1 LPFAAQKRLLK
12 TVVNRTISFFA
23 AALISLLAAQSSFSA
38 PGVGDKLSICV
49 TNKFGDIFTNLTV
62 AQILGDGLVLE
73 NASGQLKVKYD
84 NLPPAVREQYQ
95 PLAAGVVEK
104 EQTESLLTAAYM
116 AHTEQLRA
124 EQSQL
129 DAAREAKELADDIA
143 SGKKVQCLRIAVPNQ
158 DWAITMMNPGLKALD
173 RHADGD
179 LLSVRGL
186 PGTNGFNLSL
196 FVQPA
201 SDDGTNHIDAF
212 NYYWSQTAN
221 SSLVDAN
228 SMRMEKKEKYV
239 IVAYTVQ
246 GQPNVNYYFSYKG
259 SWVDV
264 HISKWPFD
272 AEADGK
278 LFTEF
283 EEYLSYGE

>member
-1 LPFAAQKRLLK
+1 MILF
-12 TVVNRTISFFA
+12 
-23 AALISLLAAQSSFSA
+23 LAAQPSFSA
-38 PGVGDKLSICV
+38 PGVGDKLPISV
-49 TNKFGDIFTNLTV
+49 TNKFGDVFTNLTV

-73 NASGQLKVKYD
+73 NASGQLKVKYE
-84 NLPPAVREQYQ
+84 NLPPAIREKYQ
-95 PLAAGVVEK
+95 PLSAGIVEK
-104 EQTESLLTAAYM
+104 EQKEGALTAAYF
-116 AHTEQLRA
+116 AHTEELQA

-129 DAAREAKELADDIA
+129 QAAREAKELADDIA
-143 SGKKVQCLRIAVPNQ
+143 SGKEVQCLRIAVPNQ

-173 RHADGD
+173 RQVDGD

-201 SDDGTNHIDAF
+201 ADNGTNHMDAF
-212 NYYWSQTAN
+212 NYYWSPTAN
-221 SSLVDAN
+221 SSLVDA
-228 SMRMEKKEKYV
+228 SSVRVEKKEKFV

-246 GQPNVNYYFSYKG
+246 GQPNANYYFAYKG
-259 SWVDV
+259 RWVDV

-278 LFTEF
+278 LFAKF

>member
-1 LPFAAQKRLLK
+1 M
-12 TVVNRTISFFA
+12 ISF
-23 AALISLLAAQSSFSA
+23 LAAQSSFSA
-38 PGVGDKLSICV
+38 PGVGDKLSISV
-49 TNKFGDIFTNLTV
+49 TNKFGDVFTNVTV
-62 AQILGDGLVLE
+62 AKILGDGLVLE
-73 NASGQLKVKYD
+73 NASGQLKVKYE
-84 NLPPAVREQYQ
+84 NLPPAIRKKYQ
-95 PLAAGVVEK
+95 PLAAGIVEK
-104 EQTESLLTAAYM
+104 EQTESLLTAAYL
-116 AHTEQLRA
+116 AHTEQLQA

-129 DAAREAKELADDIA
+129 QAAREAKELADDIA
-143 SGKKVQCLRIAVPNQ
+143 SGKEVQCLRIAVPNQ

-173 RHADGD
+173 RQADGD

-201 SDDGTNHIDAF
+201 AGDGTNHVDAF

-228 SMRMEKKEKYV
+228 SMRIEKKEKFV

-246 GQPNVNYYFSYKG
+246 GQPNANYYFAYKG
-259 SWVDV
+259 RWVDV

-272 AEADGK
+272 AEVDGK
-278 LFTEF
+278 LFTKF